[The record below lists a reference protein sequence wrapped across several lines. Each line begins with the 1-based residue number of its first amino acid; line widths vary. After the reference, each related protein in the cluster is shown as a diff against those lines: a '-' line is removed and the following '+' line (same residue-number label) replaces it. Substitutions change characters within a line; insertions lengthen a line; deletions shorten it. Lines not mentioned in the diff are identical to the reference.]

1 MQHDTVRRGQ
11 VDMICNFYQRFGS
24 ADIRER
30 AAHRPTKTKKALT
43 KQPTGDVVS
52 KEEEDRPGDGWD
64 SAPDDWE
71 AGCAC
76 VRQQQTP
83 LADHCIQLHLYA
95 HSRIRCIVM
104 HSNCILSA

>member
-1 MQHDTVRRGQ
+1 M
-11 VDMICNFYQRFGS
+11 DMICNFSKVWFSRHPGS
-24 ADIRER
+24 AQLTGRLR
-30 AAHRPTKTKKALT
+30 TKKALT
-43 KQPTGDVVS
+43 KQPAGDVVS